1 MVLINIQIDHSF
13 FYEYFIAPIE
23 FRFLPMRMTCAY
35 VVWCVKVYISSG
47 GNSVHCAWY
56 HKFFTEIMFKK
67 ETASN
72 LRATDK
78 LHSISINSRESTISQ
93 SLQKGV
99 LCSFT
104 LLLFTVRHKYS

>member
-47 GNSVHCAWY
+47 GNSVHCA
-56 HKFFTEIMFKK
+56 
-67 ETASN
+67 
-72 LRATDK
+72 
-78 LHSISINSRESTISQ
+78 
-93 SLQKGV
+93 
-99 LCSFT
+99 
-104 LLLFTVRHKYS
+104 